1 MLPRVQRNER
11 IRDDESEHA
20 GDAAGEALHAIAVP
34 LGIIR
39 GHEDGNDDDVN
50 DVNDDVNDDRARQ
63 KEIRIFFSVDIFEA
77 TKFEERKGVR
87 VVLLS
92 LDTRGRKRRK
102 RTIE

>member
-39 GHEDGNDDDVN
+39 GHEDGNDVNDVN

-63 KEIRIFFSVDIFEA
+63 KRSDFFSVDIF
-77 TKFEERKGVR
+77 
-87 VVLLS
+87 
-92 LDTRGRKRRK
+92 RGKIRRK
-102 RTIE
+102 KRCQSCAPLSGHART

>member
-1 MLPRVQRNER
+1 MPPER
-11 IRDDESEHA
+11 PSTRLRYRWELL
-20 GDAAGEALHAIAVP
+20 EAMKTATDV
-34 LGIIR
+34 
-39 GHEDGNDDDVN
+39 NDVN

-63 KEIRIFFSVDIFEA
+63 KRLDFSVDISRA
-77 TKFEERKGVR
+77 KFEERKGVR